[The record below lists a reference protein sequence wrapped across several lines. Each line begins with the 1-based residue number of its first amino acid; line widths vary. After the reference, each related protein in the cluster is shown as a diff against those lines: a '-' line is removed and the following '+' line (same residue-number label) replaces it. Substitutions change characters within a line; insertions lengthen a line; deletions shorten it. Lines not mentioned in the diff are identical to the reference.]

1 MKDGYGRE
9 INYIRISLTDRCNLR
24 CVYCMPD
31 GVQLLPREEILRE
44 SEILR
49 IAQAAAALGIRH
61 VKVTGGE
68 PLVRRCCRNVI
79 RSLKQIPGIETVT
92 LTTNGIL
99 LQERL
104 ADLKESGVDGINI
117 SLDTTDPDLYRDLT
131 GGGDVAI
138 VTDAIRSCADSGI
151 RTKINAVAMSLENEP
166 LLEFARDLPVDVR
179 FIEIMPIGYGKQFK
193 PVDNRRIL
201 QAIREKHP
209 DMVPEETA
217 HGYGPA
223 VYYRIPGY
231 RGAVGFI
238 SAIHGKFCGTCN
250 RVRLTSMG
258 YLKTCLCYEDGTDLR
273 RILRDAALSEEE
285 KDRILQEAMREAILK
300 KPEAH
305 CFDEPQSITENH
317 LMASIGG

>member
-1 MKDGYGRE
+1 M
-9 INYIRISLTDRCNLR
+9 
-24 CVYCMPD
+24 
-31 GVQLLPREEILRE
+31 
-44 SEILR
+44 
-49 IAQAAAALGIRH
+49 
-61 VKVTGGE
+61 
-68 PLVRRCCRNVI
+68 
-79 RSLKQIPGIETVT
+79 
-92 LTTNGIL
+92 
-99 LQERL
+99 
-104 ADLKESGVDGINI
+104 
-117 SLDTTDPDLYRDLT
+117 
-131 GGGDVAI
+131 
-138 VTDAIRSCADSGI
+138 TDAIRSCADSGI

-166 LLEFARDLPVDVR
+166 LLEFARELPVDVR

-217 HGYGPA
+217 RGYGPA

>member
-49 IAQAAAALGIRH
+49 IAQA
-61 VKVTGGE
+61 GE

-79 RSLKQIPGIETVT
+79 RGLKQIPGIETVT

-104 ADLKESGVDGINI
+104 ADLKESGIDGINI

-166 LLEFARDLPVDVR
+166 LLEFARELPVDVR